1 MRSFINMADFTEL
14 LKASAAF
21 FTGIA
26 TLIAGVF
33 GYLRWKKKAP
43 ASESKHAQSFK
54 RDVETKDRVNAL
66 INTMLAAVPHAK
78 VISTARWRNGK
89 EPKEFRI
96 ETSTD
101 FNTWTIWK
109 NWNIPE
115 DDLVK
120 IQSATLEEGF
130 CVFRPTQLQDDITRE
145 WYQGNNIE
153 QTTSY
158 LIGVNDLIN
167 ESIVIYI
174 NYDKEHIVTP
184 ETRKLIRLYVNQ
196 LYEIYEP
203 VGWLA
208 KKNYLK

>member
-1 MRSFINMADFTEL
+1 MDLAEL

-21 FTGIA
+21 FTGVA
-26 TLIAGVF
+26 TLTAGIF
-33 GYLRWKKKAP
+33 GYIRWKKKVP
-43 ASESKHAQSFK
+43 ASQSKHAQSFK
-54 RDVETKDRVNAL
+54 RDVETKAKVATL
-66 INTMLAAVPHAK
+66 INMMNAAIPHAK
-78 VISTARWRNGK
+78 VISTSRWRNGK

-96 ETSTD
+96 ESSTD
-101 FNTWTIWK
+101 FNTWSLWK
-109 NWNIPE
+109 NWKIPE
-115 DDLVK
+115 DDLVR
-120 IQSATLEEGF
+120 IQSATLDEGF
-130 CVFRPTQLQDDITRE
+130 CVFRPTQLSDEITRE
-145 WYQGNNIE
+145 WYQANGIE

-167 ESIVIYI
+167 ESIVVYI
-174 NYDKEHIVTP
+174 NYSKEHIVTP